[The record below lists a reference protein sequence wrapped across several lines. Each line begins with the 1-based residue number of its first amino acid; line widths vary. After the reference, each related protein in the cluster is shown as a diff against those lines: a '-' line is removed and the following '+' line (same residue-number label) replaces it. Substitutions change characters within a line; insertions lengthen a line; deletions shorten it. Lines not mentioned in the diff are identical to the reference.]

1 MERIMHNISEQ
12 ISLDLL
18 GAQLSQQQ
26 KFTVL
31 RPESACTLG
40 ADEQAVHENQNGS
53 STLAAPLLRE
63 EEQT

>member
-18 GAQLSQQQ
+18 GAQPSQQQ

-40 ADEQAVHENQNGS
+40 ADEQADHENPNGS
-53 STLAAPLLRE
+53 STLAAPLLIGEGR
-63 EEQT
+63 T